1 MISDRRSEV
10 RMAKKLTEE
19 DLVLNI
25 IVNGNKAQS
34 DIGKLSRSLVDAK
47 ANLKATQN
55 EMKELERQGQKNS
68 ARYLALAVDADKYNA
83 TITETKRKLAE
94 LNQSLKLNEQSEKQ
108 LEATLKRMIALRKQS
123 VPGSE
128 NYRAYSEQI
137 DMVRNRL
144 RELRAGAD
152 QTGNSLLRTA
162 NRLNQ
167 YIGAIVAGGASMI
180 ALWTGAKRASDEYAH
195 FDDVLADVMKTTNLT
210 KNGVKDLNA
219 ELAKIETRTSQED
232 LLGLGRIAGKLGYTD
247 IKDITEFVRANN
259 QIIVSLNEDLGG
271 NVEETVNKIGKL
283 VDIFKLKDLYTTEE
297 AFLKV
302 GSSINELGM
311 ASTAN
316 EGYMVEF
323 ARRMAGVAPLAGITI
338 DQILGLGATLD
349 QLGQSEEVSST
360 SLSKMFLSMAKNA
373 EVYSKYAG
381 MQITDFKNL
390 MEKDFMAAFTK
401 VLSGV
406 KDNAAG
412 MTELA
417 ATLGDLGED
426 GGRTI
431 GVLGSL
437 ANNVDV
443 LKASMDLA
451 SVSMQEGTSISAE
464 YAIKN
469 QTAAAKLEMA
479 QKKVKEFW
487 IELGEKLMPVMAS
500 TNSIVGIFLKTLTTL
515 VTFIASNFRAIST
528 LTIAI
533 VAYYTAVQ
541 IAAKW
546 EAITTGLLAAKR
558 VIVAGYTI
566 VQGLLTGAITRT
578 AAAQQLLN
586 LRMLANPYGLVAAAL
601 AGLIAY
607 MVIGRDKINAL
618 AEAQNKLASAAENA
632 KIETSGETT
641 AIDTNLK
648 AVLNSKTA
656 IEQKKLAIEK
666 LRQIMPD
673 VLKDYTDE
681 EIMAG
686 KATTAIKAQS
696 EAIVLR
702 AQARLE
708 EEMILEAMRKRE
720 EVLNGLGKG
729 KGFNAL
735 SFIDQSGYVFESML
749 GFSGK
754 TPHELYLEDQIE
766 KFDEAQAAVVTYEQS
781 AKETLKRLAALQ
793 LQIASSGVKLDGT
806 KVGGDTSKEDAK
818 AARAAEA
825 AANKARLKELEDAK
839 KDYQEKLKA
848 EDLFQKD
855 INSLTAE
862 QLEKR
867 AQIKEDYI
875 KKENEINDKYNHSQR
890 EQTNKDSAELD
901 RRAANER
908 RYRDKLVDKTDP
920 LIQQE
925 KEEYEKRLQLAGLFD
940 KEMEDKVKK
949 WETLTVEQQTAL
961 EILRNNHKKNLNKID
976 ADAIAKHTDKVLKAN
991 ADELADLKIKHID
1004 ELSAITTLAQAKEA
1018 LAGKLSDKELR
1029 SVTSFNE
1036 ARKLLQNQQDLEE
1049 QNLKKAHLEE
1059 LLKILQA
1066 TLESGKMEGVD
1077 LNNIAL
1083 TEEKKE
1089 VLKKSILE
1097 VKEILATLT
1106 TAEKKKDVEKV
1117 DILGMSSDDWQTL
1130 FDNLAKGKIDIEGLL
1145 GLMGAMT
1152 QVWSQYNSFVAA
1164 GENRKLQDDEQANK
1178 KKKSNLDARLKSGT
1192 ISQESYNKQVEKLDK
1207 DLDKKKSEVAYKQAK
1222 RDRNVALMSA
1232 IVNTATAVTKI
1243 LASPGG
1249 LIGMILAPIV
1259 GAMGALQV
1267 GTILKTPLPAIE
1279 GREDGGYL
1287 DVTRSQDGKQFR
1299 AKNDP
1304 KKRGFIPQTSVIVS
1318 EEGTEWVANA
1328 DLVRNP
1334 FAAPIISLLDTMQSN
1349 GRIDPAVLSNIITS
1363 TMPGRVNGGYL
1374 NNNSSRS
1381 STATPGQTTIVNES
1395 DEEIRKLIANN
1406 TAVTNALY
1414 QAVKNGVSVSLLGPE
1429 GFKAKMAE
1437 LDRIQNNADL

>member
-1 MISDRRSEV
+1 
-10 RMAKKLTEE
+10 MAKKLSEE

-34 DIGKLSRSLVDAK
+34 DIGKVSRTLVDAK
-47 ANLKATQN
+47 ANLKAAQS
-55 EMKELERQGQKNS
+55 EMKELEKQGKTNS
-68 ARYLALAVDADKYNA
+68 ARYQTLTTDIGKYNA
-83 TITETKRKLAE
+83 AITESKKKLAE
-94 LNQSLKLNEQSEKQ
+94 LNQSLKLNELSEKQ
-108 LEATLKRMIALRKQS
+108 LEAALKRNINLRKQS
-123 VPGSE
+123 VPGSDS
-128 NYRAYSEQI
+128 YKAYSAQI
-137 DMVRNRL
+137 DQVRNRL
-144 RELRAGAD
+144 IELRAGAD
-152 QTGNSLLRTA
+152 NTGNSLMRMG

-167 YIGAIVAGGASMI
+167 YIGTIVAGGASLI
-180 ALWTGAKRASDEYAH
+180 AMWSGVKKATNEFAH
-195 FDDVLADVMKTTNLT
+195 FDDVLADVQKTTNLT
-210 KNGVKDLNA
+210 KNGVKDLNT

-283 VDIFKLKDLYTTEE
+283 VDIFKLKDLYSTEE

-390 MEKDFMAAFTK
+390 LEKDFMAAFTK

-469 QTAAAKLEMA
+469 QTAVAKLEMA
-479 QKKVKEFW
+479 QKQVKAFW
-487 IELGEKLMPVMAS
+487 IELGEKLMPVMTS
-500 TNSIVGIFLKTLTTL
+500 TNSILGFFLKTLTTL
-515 VTFIASNFRAIST
+515 VTFISSNFRAISS
-528 LTIAI
+528 LTIAV

-546 EAITTGLLAAKR
+546 EAISSGLLAAKR
-558 VIVAGYTI
+558 VLLAGVTI

-618 AEAQNKLASAAENA
+618 TEAQNKLASAAENA
-632 KIETSGETT
+632 KIETSGETS

-702 AQARLE
+702 AQARLQ
-708 EEMILEAMRKRE
+708 EEMILEGMRKRE
-720 EVLNGLGKG
+720 QVTQKLN
-729 KGFNAL
+729 
-735 SFIDQSGYVFESML
+735 Q
-749 GFSGK
+749 GFSGLGTMEQLGYYAQGFLSFQRPMELFLNDIRDGYEDADASVK
-754 TPHELYLEDQIE
+754 TYQQGLMDTM
-766 KFDEAQAAVVTYEQS
+766 K
-781 AKETLKRLAALQ
+781 TLATLQ
-793 LQIASSGVKLDGT
+793 LKIASSSIQPDGT
-806 KVGGDTSKEDAK
+806 KVGTDTSKEDAK
-818 AARAAEA
+818 AARAVEA
-825 AANKARLKELEDAK
+825 ASKKARLKELDDAK
-839 KDYQEKLKA
+839 INYQEKLKA
-848 EDLFQKD
+848 EGLFQKD

-867 AQIKEDYI
+867 AQIKDDYI
-875 KKENEINDKYNHSQR
+875 KKENEINAKYNHSQR

-925 KEEYEKRLQLAGLFD
+925 KEAYEKRLEQAGLFD
-940 KEMEDKVKK
+940 KEMEDKIKK
-949 WETLTVEQQTAL
+949 RDSLSVEQKTAL
-961 EILRNNHKKNLNKID
+961 EILQKNHQKNLNKID

-1004 ELSAITTLAQAKEA
+1004 ELSSITTLAQAKEA

-1066 TLESGKMEGVD
+1066 TLESGQMEGVD

-1106 TAEKKKDVEKV
+1106 TAEKKKDIEKV
-1117 DILGMSSDDWQTL
+1117 DILGMSSDDWKTL

-1207 DLDKKKSEVAYKQAK
+1207 DLDKKKSEVAHNQAK

-1243 LASPGG
+1243 LTLG

-1299 AKNDP
+1299 AKNRP
-1304 KKRGFIPQTSVIVS
+1304 NQRGFVNEPTVIVG
-1318 EEGTEWVANA
+1318 ENGKEWVASASTVN
-1328 DLVRNP
+1328 NP

-1381 STATPGQTTIVNES
+1381 STATRGQTTIVNES

>member
-1 MISDRRSEV
+1 
-10 RMAKKLTEE
+10 MAKKLSEE

-34 DIGKLSRSLVDAK
+34 DIGKVSRTLMDAK
-47 ANLKATQN
+47 ANLKAAQS
-55 EMKELERQGQKNS
+55 EMKELEKQGKTNS
-68 ARYLALAVDADKYNA
+68 ARYQTLTTDIGKYNA
-83 TITETKRKLAE
+83 AITESKKKLAE
-94 LNQSLKLNEQSEKQ
+94 LNQSLKLNELSEKQ
-108 LEATLKRMIALRKQS
+108 LEAALKRNINLRKQS
-123 VPGSE
+123 VPGSDS
-128 NYRAYSEQI
+128 YKAYSAQI
-137 DMVRNRL
+137 DQVRNRL
-144 RELRAGAD
+144 IELRAGAD
-152 QTGNSLLRTA
+152 NTGNSLMKMG

-167 YIGAIVAGGASMI
+167 YIGTIVAGGASLI
-180 ALWTGAKRASDEYAH
+180 AMWSGVKKATNEFAH
-195 FDDVLADVMKTTNLT
+195 FDDVLADVQKTTNLT
-210 KNGVKDLNA
+210 KNGVKDLNV

-283 VDIFKLKDLYTTEE
+283 VDIFKLKDLYSTEE

-479 QKKVKEFW
+479 QKQVKAFW
-487 IELGEKLMPVMAS
+487 IELGEKLMPVMTS
-500 TNSIVGIFLKTLTTL
+500 TNSILGFFLKTLTTL
-515 VTFIASNFRAIST
+515 VTFISSNFRAISS
-528 LTIAI
+528 LTIAV

-546 EAITTGLLAAKR
+546 EAISSGLLAAKR
-558 VIVAGYTI
+558 VLLAGVTI

-607 MVIGRDKINAL
+607 MVIGKDKINAL
-618 AEAQNKLASAAENA
+618 TEAQNKLASAAENA
-632 KIETSGETT
+632 KIETSGETS

-702 AQARLE
+702 AQARLQ
-708 EEMILEAMRKRE
+708 EEMILEGMRKRE
-720 EVLNGLGKG
+720 QVTQKLN
-729 KGFNAL
+729 
-735 SFIDQSGYVFESML
+735 Q
-749 GFSGK
+749 GFSGLGTMEQLGYYAQGFLSFQRPMELFLNDIRDGYEDADASVK
-754 TPHELYLEDQIE
+754 TYQQGLMDTM
-766 KFDEAQAAVVTYEQS
+766 K
-781 AKETLKRLAALQ
+781 TLATLQ
-793 LQIASSGVKLDGT
+793 LKIASSSIQPDGT
-806 KVGGDTSKEDAK
+806 KVGADTSKEDAK

-825 AANKARLKELEDAK
+825 ASKKARLKELEDAK
-839 KDYQEKLKA
+839 IDYQEKLKA
-848 EDLFQKD
+848 EGLFQKD

-867 AQIKEDYI
+867 AQLKDDYI
-875 KKENEINDKYNHSQR
+875 KKENEINAKYNHSQR

-961 EILRNNHKKNLNKID
+961 EILRNNHHKNLNKID

-991 ADELADLKIKHID
+991 AGELADLRIKHND

-1018 LAGKLSDKELR
+1018 LSGTLNKKEL
-1029 SVTSFNE
+1029 SSIKTLGQ
-1036 ARKLLQNQQDLEE
+1036 ARKVLQNQQAIEE
-1049 QNLKKAHLEE
+1049 QNLLRKQLEDQ
-1059 LLKILQA
+1059 LKILQA

-1077 LNNIAL
+1077 LGNDKL

-1089 VLKKSILE
+1089 VLIAQIRQL
-1097 VKEILATLT
+1097 KEELAKLKTLDGT
-1106 TAEKKKDVEKV
+1106 DDIKDKTKEKIDV
-1117 DILGMSSDDWQTL
+1117 LGMSSDDWETL
-1130 FDNLAKGKIDIEGLL
+1130 FTNLKEGKIGVEDLL
-1145 GLMGAMT
+1145 GVMGAMT
-1152 QVWSQYNSFVAA
+1152 QVWAQYNAFVAA
-1164 GENRKLQDDEQANK
+1164 SENAQLQKDEQANK
-1178 KKKSNLDARLKSGT
+1178 KKKSNLDSRLKSGT

-1207 DLDKKKSEVAYKQAK
+1207 DLEKKKSEVAYKQAK
-1222 RDRNVALMSA
+1222 RERNVALMSA
-1232 IVNTATAVTKI
+1232 IVNTATAVTKALPNI
-1243 LASPGG
+1243 FLSA
-1249 LIGMILAPIV
+1249 LV
-1259 GAMGALQV
+1259 GAMGAFQI

-1299 AKNDP
+1299 AKNRP
-1304 KKRGFIPQTSVIVS
+1304 NQRGFVNEPTVIVG
-1318 EEGTEWVANA
+1318 ENGKEWVASASTVN
-1328 DLVRNP
+1328 NP

-1363 TMPGRVNGGYL
+1363 TMPGRANGGYL

-1381 STATPGQTTIVNES
+1381 STATPGQTTIVNDS